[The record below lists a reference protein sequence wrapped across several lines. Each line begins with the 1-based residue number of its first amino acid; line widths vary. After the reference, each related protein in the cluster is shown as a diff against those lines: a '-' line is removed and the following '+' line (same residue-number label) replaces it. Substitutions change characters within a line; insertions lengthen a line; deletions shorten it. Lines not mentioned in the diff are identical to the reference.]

1 MFRARPTIAVG
12 SEGIYRA
19 MGSLPDINQPDT
31 LSVEKYIGSPF
42 YAYMFLSTK
51 KQSEVRAEA
60 IADLLSK
67 EEAVNY
73 YVDRM
78 THDLK
83 LQKAAM
89 GATLLRS
96 TYVRFKEMRKF
107 IWQHNNPEKVI
118 ARDDHGFLPAFKR
131 MLTRFVLLNYCAMNT
146 PGVSGAEWV
155 PEGRAV
161 KGAFAEVN
169 KAYQR
174 EFFYFEW
181 QGENCKLRHPN
192 PLNGH
197 PRVNFSAYTDDMSD
211 GRVFTMDVKKHDLV
225 NEINTV
231 NAQIFELLSKYI
243 GSLSIAP
250 TPEELA
256 RDGIHFEV
264 ETPAVFESLSAKETR
279 PDVLIDADGDVVSE
293 EALIDEAYRLREVAH
308 GKQLAALQL
317 EYARLA
323 KAYSEALNASNV
335 KSLKG
340 SALEEAKE
348 AAKQL
353 EMAKEQAK
361 EAYLEAGG
369 VLSSSSGQQ
378 PEAPRKTPQRPTLAE
393 ALGERGAK
401 QESPEF
407 MEQAEGLEGGKA
419 KAAADSYV
427 QALDN
432 AAVMGAI
439 DAAFNGSKINSELIE
454 ARIRT
459 LTDAL
464 LATKYFREEEKA
476 KLAAMDIIAKGLTAY
491 KRGGKTLKTKS
502 SGFVAFTKRGALS
515 NNGGNKVAKATE
527 MVRKMFARGKFNAD
541 AAIDMV

>member
-1 MFRARPTIAVG
+1 MFRARPTLAVG

-155 PEGRAV
+155 PEGRV
-161 KGAFAEVN
+161 DKGAFAEVN

-211 GRVFTMDVKKHDLV
+211 GRVFIMDVKKHDLV

-279 PDVLIDADGDVVSE
+279 SDVFIEEGSGRVLTQEEGISQVFAVRKQVEAEEVS
-293 EALIDEAYRLREVAH
+293 
-308 GKQLAALQL
+308 
-317 EYARLA
+317 RLA
-323 KAYSEALNASNV
+323 NEYERLIKEANKAP
-335 KSLKG
+335 KG
-340 SALEEAKE
+340 GAKDAAMRAAEEAK
-348 AAKQL
+348 Q
-353 EMAKEQAK
+353 
-361 EAYLEAGG
+361 AYLDAGG
-369 VLSSSSGQQ
+369 AISSSSAG
-378 PEAPRKTPQRPTLAE
+378 PPPPPIPKAKRPTPDEVVAE
-393 ALGERGAK
+393 NKKLKR
-401 QESPEF
+401 QSPEF
-407 MEQAEGLEGGKA
+407 MEQVVGLEGGKA
-419 KAAADSYV
+419 KASLLAHVATLKLEDV
-427 QALDN
+427 NQAI
-432 AAVMGAI
+432 ASVFEGA
-439 DAAFNGSKINSELIE
+439 GIE
-454 ARIRT
+454 ADIIADRART
-459 LTDAL
+459 LSDAL
-464 LATKYFREEEKA
+464 LATGYFKDKEDEA
-476 KLAAMDIIAKGLTAY
+476 KLAAMDIITKGLTAY

-515 NNGGNKVAKATE
+515 NNGGNKAAKATE